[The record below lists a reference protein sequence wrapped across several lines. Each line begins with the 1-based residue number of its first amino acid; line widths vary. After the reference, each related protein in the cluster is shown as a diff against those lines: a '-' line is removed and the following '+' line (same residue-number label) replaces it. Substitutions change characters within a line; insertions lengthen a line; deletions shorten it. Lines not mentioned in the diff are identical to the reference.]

1 MYERFY
7 GLTADPFRLSP
18 DHRFCFNHDN
28 FAKAKAYIDYALHR
42 AEGFV
47 MITGRPGTGKTTLVH
62 DLLDRL
68 SGQDVKVA
76 TLMSTRLGAE
86 DLLRMTAYAF
96 GLDTRAQNKAM
107 VLQGLLDFLS
117 QQYQYGK
124 RSLLIID
131 ESQDLSAAALE
142 ELRLLTNLQH
152 AGQPLLQIVLIGQ
165 ESLRDL
171 VRSRELEQLHQ
182 RLLAAWHLEA
192 LSPQELIGYIQHSLI
207 KAGWR
212 GDPEIQP
219 GVMEAIYRFSGG
231 VPRMIN
237 LVSSRLLL
245 HGFIEESHLVTVADV
260 EFVLGELRQE
270 ELTPQ
275 QFASEHEDPTAA
287 NLAAAKI
294 DWAQIDTGLSAKMV
308 PSVKPAPV
316 PLVSNPP
323 PPAARRD
330 DSPPSPPLSKNP
342 YHDEATHWEIPPTA
356 APSGITSNAHRA
368 PAEPSAFAQ
377 WLRARR
383 WLLALVCG
391 LMVVGA
397 GSAFYLRQ
405 FVAWRPLLDHAKQ
418 WISASSATLLTHLD
432 TPPVPALPPVA
443 PEAPPPALNPMPAPP
458 PLTAP
463 PPPEVLMPPAPEAMP
478 VESAKSIGII
488 SPTAPA
494 IATASQTA
502 FASMTETEVSAA
514 VDRAPPPP
522 PLTVSVSFA
531 RNSTIVETRFFAQL
545 AEVIAHLTE
554 FPTAR
559 VAVTGYSDRYG
570 NAAYN
575 LELSRRRANAVADYL
590 VAQGV
595 TRARLEVSGRGP
607 RDQPGT
613 VGDAPDATARVVE
626 LTVNAPAP

>member
-7 GLTADPFRLSP
+7 GLNADPFRLSP

-68 SGQDVKVA
+68 TGQDVKVA

-192 LSPQELIGYIQHSLI
+192 LSPQELVGYIQHRLI

-245 HGFIEESHLVTVADV
+245 HGFIEESHIITLADV

-275 QFASEHEDPTAA
+275 QFTADNVAPAEPSASE
-287 NLAAAKI
+287 LAAAKVN
-294 DWAQIDTGLSAKMV
+294 WTQIDLGLSAAMLPPVKTPAAAPFV
-308 PSVKPAPV
+308 AKPS
-316 PLVSNPP
+316 

-330 DSPPSPPLSKNP
+330 DSPPPPPPSKNA
-342 YHDEATHWEIPPTA
+342 YHEEHSHWEAPPTVAVSAVA
-356 APSGITSNAHRA
+356 ATPESPALTSSLFTKHWR
-368 PAEPSAFAQ
+368 
-377 WLRARR
+377 
-383 WLLALVCG
+383 LAL
-391 LMVVGA
+391 LFSLLLFGA
-397 GSAFYLRQ
+397 SAAFYLRQ
-405 FVAWRPLLDHAKQ
+405 FVVWRPLLDHAKQ
-418 WISASSATLLTHLD
+418 WISASTTQLINSETA
-432 TPPVPALPPVA
+432 PAPAFTPVA
-443 PEAPPPALNPMPAPP
+443 PETPPPVIDAMPTSPQPLNVPAAPIAAMPAPQ
-458 PLTAP
+458 
-463 PPPEVLMPPAPEAMP
+463 EMPTD
-478 VESAKSIGII
+478 SARTIGTIQ
-488 SPTAPA
+488 PTAPA

-502 FASMTETEVSAA
+502 FSSMTNSDLSA
-514 VDRAPPPP
+514 DHEGTPPS
-522 PLTVSVSFA
+522 PLTIAVTFA
-531 RNSTIVETRFFAQL
+531 RNSTIVEKQFFTQL
-545 AEVIAHLTE
+545 AEVVARLTQ
-554 FPTAR
+554 FSTAR
-559 VAVTGYSDRYG
+559 CTITGYSDRYG

-595 TRARLEVSGRGP
+595 TRTRLDVNGRGP
-607 RDQPGT
+607 REQPNVASDGA
-613 VGDAPDATARVVE
+613 DAAGRVVE
-626 LTVNAPAP
+626 LTVNVPAP